1 MFVREISVPVVQ
13 PFELGLSL
21 AFLRGFSPMMGEQQV
36 GKDSLV
42 KSWII
47 ERQPVTVT
55 VRAGEGDTLACS
67 ASSPKPVD
75 EGAVR
80 RRVAAFLSAG
90 EDLDAFYAL
99 AAKDEAF
106 APVARRLRG
115 LHHPRFGTPFEAACW
130 GVINQRIPLARA
142 RTLKAALVARWG
154 AKGCDAFPEPKTLAK
169 ATPAELMK
177 ILQHDRKTKAVWSV
191 AQAFAKVDETWL
203 ETAPIDEVEAWL
215 RRIYGVGDFTAGFVL
230 YRGLGRPL
238 TASHASFT
246 VRSPKLLEAAKK
258 TYGPTCTATTL
269 RNKGLTYGPHFG
281 LWSLYLWASTFVG
294 ASQPRRANASSN
306 SSGTQISRSRRASAN
321 A

>member
-1 MFVREISVPVVQ
+1 MQ

-75 EGAVR
+75 EDAVR

-106 APVARRLRG
+106 APVAHRLRG
-115 LHHPRFGTPFEAACW
+115 LHHPRFGTPFESGLLGRHQPAHPAS
-130 GVINQRIPLARA
+130 RA
-142 RTLKAALVARWG
+142 REDSSKAALVARWG
-154 AKGCDAFPEPKTLAK
+154 RAKGCDAFPEPKT
-169 ATPAELMK
+169 
-177 ILQHDRKTKAVWSV
+177 
-191 AQAFAKVDETWL
+191 
-203 ETAPIDEVEAWL
+203 
-215 RRIYGVGDFTAGFVL
+215 
-230 YRGLGRPL
+230 
-238 TASHASFT
+238 
-246 VRSPKLLEAAKK
+246 
-258 TYGPTCTATTL
+258 C
-269 RNKGLTYGPHFG
+269 
-281 LWSLYLWASTFVG
+281 
-294 ASQPRRANASSN
+294 
-306 SSGTQISRSRRASAN
+306 SRRRRRPS
-321 A
+321 